1 MSSETNL
8 CAGKEMR
15 IEGWS
20 LIGSFDPY
28 QAPELQSVKLLG
40 HVYGHPNHHDGKLV
54 MTSNVTG
61 IVNEDIITSSGSRY
75 ALGAIDSEYSKR
87 YPNAKER
94 LLATLRERTDGFT
107 KLP

>member
-1 MSSETNL
+1 
-8 CAGKEMR
+8 MR

-20 LIGSFDPY
+20 LIGDFDPY

-40 HVYGHPNHHDGKLV
+40 HVYGHPNHHDGKLI

-61 IVNEDIITSSGSRY
+61 IVDDDIIIYSGSRY
-75 ALGAIDSEYSKR
+75 VLGAIDPEYSKL

-94 LLATLRERTDGFT
+94 LLATLKERTGGFT

>member
-1 MSSETNL
+1 
-8 CAGKEMR
+8 MR

-20 LIGSFDPY
+20 LIGDFDPY

-40 HVYGHPNHHDGKLV
+40 HVYGHPNHHDGKLI

-61 IVNEDIITSSGSRY
+61 IVDDDIITYSDSRY
-75 ALGAIDSEYSKR
+75 VLGAIDPEYSKL

-94 LLATLRERTDGFT
+94 LLATLKERTGGFT

>member
-1 MSSETNL
+1 
-8 CAGKEMR
+8 MR

-20 LIGSFDPY
+20 LIGGFDPY

-40 HVYGHPNHHDGKLV
+40 HVYGHPNHHDGKLI

-61 IVNEDIITSSGSRY
+61 IVDDDIITYSGSRY
-75 ALGAIDSEYSKR
+75 VLGAIYPEYSKL

-94 LLATLRERTDGFT
+94 LLATLKERTGGFT

>member
-1 MSSETNL
+1 
-8 CAGKEMR
+8 MR

-20 LIGSFDPY
+20 LIGDFDPY

-40 HVYGHPNHHDGKLV
+40 HVYGHPNHHDGKLI

-61 IVNEDIITSSGSRY
+61 IVDDDIITYSGSRY
-75 ALGAIDSEYSKR
+75 VLGAIDPEYSKL

-94 LLATLRERTDGFT
+94 LLATLKERTGGFT